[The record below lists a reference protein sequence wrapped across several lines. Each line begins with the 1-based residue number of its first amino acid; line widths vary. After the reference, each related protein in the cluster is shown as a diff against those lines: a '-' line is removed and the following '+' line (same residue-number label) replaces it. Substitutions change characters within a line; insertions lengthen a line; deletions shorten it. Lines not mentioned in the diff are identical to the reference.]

1 MSSGVFGSAKRIIV
15 TKDTCT
21 IIGGNG
27 DKEAIAKRIAQIKTE
42 IEQAKDN
49 PYDTKKLSERLARLD
64 GGVGVITVGANTE
77 REAEERRDLVDDAF
91 CACKAA
97 LAGGVVQGGGPVR
110 GDPTV
115 PRQLGCDHGSR
126 AGPKGC
132 VHLWKRDRQRQLCR
146 HAAGRLRGWE
156 VRGGFM

>member
-1 MSSGVFGSAKRIIV
+1 MLTQAGEPHPPLDSRQQWTQEVTPLIPFASPKFCLSGQPGP
-15 TKDTCT
+15 
-21 IIGGNG
+21 
-27 DKEAIAKRIAQIKTE
+27 EAI
-42 IEQAKDN
+42 
-49 PYDTKKLSERLARLD
+49 PKLLFM
-64 GGVGVITVGANTE
+64 V
-77 REAEERRDLVDDAF
+77 
-91 CACKAA
+91 
-97 LAGGVVQGGGPVR
+97 PVR